1 MNKTIFIDIDGT
13 IFPHVGSL
21 TNIIDNYQDF
31 LLQEPLPGV
40 REKFNEWAYKGYLI
54 IITTARPR
62 SLESITVQQ
71 LENAGLFYDGL
82 IMGLP
87 RGPRVVINDI
97 KPATEEYPELLTAE
111 AVNLVRNE
119 GLSGVNV

>member
-21 TNIIDNYQDF
+21 SKIMGNYDNWI
-31 LLQEPLPGV
+31 LQEPLPGV
-40 REKFNEWAYKGYLI
+40 KEKFNEWAYKGYKI
-54 IITTARPR
+54 IITTARPA
-62 SLESITVQQ
+62 SMETLTINQ
-71 LENAGLFYDGL
+71 LDSNGLFYDKL

-97 KPATEEYPELLTAE
+97 KPATEEYPELITAE

-119 GLSGVNV
+119 GLSGVDI